1 MAKTILASQIMTPNV
16 VAANLQNKYSQVMEF
31 FIAHKIQH
39 LPVAFDDKLLGILS
53 VNDMAAYLHKRVVA
67 NEAMDTAS
75 LDADFSIGDVM
86 TRNPTV
92 VTVDDT
98 LETVISILAEGKFQA
113 VPVTKDGLLHG
124 IVTNKDLVRIYKWQ
138 LENN

>member
-1 MAKTILASQIMTPNV
+1 
-16 VAANLQNKYSQVMEF
+16 
-31 FIAHKIQH
+31 
-39 LPVAFDDKLLGILS
+39 
-53 VNDMAAYLHKRVVA
+53 
-67 NEAMDTAS
+67 
-75 LDADFSIGDVM
+75 M

>member
-1 MAKTILASQIMTPNV
+1 
-16 VAANLQNKYSQVMEF
+16 
-31 FIAHKIQH
+31 
-39 LPVAFDDKLLGILS
+39 
-53 VNDMAAYLHKRVVA
+53 VVA

-75 LDADFSIGDVM
+75 LDVDFSIGDVM